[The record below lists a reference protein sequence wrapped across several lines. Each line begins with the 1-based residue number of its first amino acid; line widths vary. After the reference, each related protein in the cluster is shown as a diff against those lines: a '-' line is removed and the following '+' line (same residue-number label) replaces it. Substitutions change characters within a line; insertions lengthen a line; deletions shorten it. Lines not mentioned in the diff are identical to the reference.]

1 MQCQRKTSLTIKT
14 KQTMKSK
21 ELNQKVVNA
30 IEFVCKN
37 GNMAVYS
44 FILKNYEKGYKPAKD
59 FVKQIAEKIES
70 GELESNIDLINHISE
85 KELNEIVPYTYSKY
99 KK

>member
-1 MQCQRKTSLTIKT
+1 
-14 KQTMKSK
+14 MKAMKAK

-37 GNMAVYS
+37 GNMSVYS

-59 FVKQIAEKIES
+59 FVKQIVEKIES
-70 GELESNIDLINHISE
+70 GELKSNIDLINHISN
-85 KELNEIVPYTYSKY
+85 KEISEVVPYTYSKHR
-99 KK
+99 K

>member
-1 MQCQRKTSLTIKT
+1 
-14 KQTMKSK
+14 MKAK

-30 IEFVCKN
+30 IEFVCKE
-37 GNMAVYS
+37 GNIGAYQ

-59 FVKQIAEKIES
+59 FVKQIVEKIES
-70 GELESNIDLINHISE
+70 GELKSNIDLINHISN
-85 KELNEIVPYTYSKY
+85 KELTTEIIPYTYTKY

>member
-1 MQCQRKTSLTIKT
+1 
-14 KQTMKSK
+14 MKSK

>member
-14 KQTMKSK
+14 KQTMKTK

-59 FVKQIAEKIES
+59 FVKQIVEKIES
-70 GELESNIDLINHISE
+70 GELKSNIDLINHISN
-85 KELNEIVPYTYSKY
+85 KEISEVVPYTYSKHR
-99 KK
+99 K